1 MQAHTLWSIIAK
13 FVCMSLKM
21 CHFQYCDCTILFR
34 GTYQGTY
41 TYKYVKDILVWWS
54 IQPTS
59 HSMLKTVTR
68 TIRGGQP
75 CELTNN
81 VYINMYICT
90 YIQTLTAN
98 TLWALVWTEII
109 TRNNF
114 NLFFAV
120 SHYFDEN
127 LCIPKEHLHMCRRH
141 TNWQQNVHICMYTL
155 RIWNEYK

>member
-1 MQAHTLWSIIAK
+1 
-13 FVCMSLKM
+13 MSLKM
-21 CHFQYCDCTILFR
+21 CHFQYIVIVLFYSGEHTR
-34 GTYQGTY
+34 EH

-81 VYINMYICT
+81 VYQYVYICAYT
-90 YIQTLTAN
+90 DADSKHSLGIGLNWNYN
-98 TLWALVWTEII
+98 S
-109 TRNNF
+109 NNF

-120 SHYFDEN
+120 PIILMKICVYQKRTSPY
-127 LCIPKEHLHMCRRH
+127 MCRN
-141 TNWQQNVHICMYTL
+141 TNWQQNVHIHYAFEMN
-155 RIWNEYK
+155 INNNPPSDI